1 MNELSPAGF
10 DLFDDPLHYFGA
22 MLADIEKAKK
32 YIYLEM
38 YKFSDESIGTKFR
51 DLLTK
56 KVRQGVEVRLLIDSW
71 GAMFSSSFFSEFTR
85 NGGKLLLFKKLRW
98 TFDAFTKHH
107 RRNHRK
113 ILVIDDHISYI
124 GSANITDYSMNWR
137 ELAVRMEGDIA
148 RIFRR
153 AFLGSWSIHD
163 KVVFN
168 IKKHTRTLSFG
179 DFKLVRD
186 IPSIRKQRIKKKF
199 EELVKNAKREI
210 IIETPYFLPGFLLRK
225 HLMDAAK
232 RGVDVKVLTP
242 DKSDVAMVDVLRSKY
257 LGMLY
262 NSKVKVIFYK
272 PYNLHAKMMLVD
284 GETFCVGS
292 ANFDYRSFR
301 YMYELMLIGR
311 DKRLVDALQHHVNE
325 TLTECVD
332 FNYEKWLRRP
342 VIHKLFEQ
350 ILVPFRHLL

>member
-1 MNELSPAGF
+1 MVEPSPVSAEI
-10 DLFDDPLHYFGA
+10 FDDPLRYFSA
-22 MLADIEKAKK
+22 MLGDIEKAKK
-32 YIYLEM
+32 YIYLEI
-38 YKFSDESIGTKFR
+38 YKFSDESVGTKFR

-56 KVRQGVEVRLLIDSW
+56 KAKQGVEVRLLIDSW
-71 GAMFSSSFFSEFTR
+71 GALFSSSFFAEFTK
-85 NGGKLLLFKKLRW
+85 NGGQLLFFKKLKW

-137 ELAVRMEGDIA
+137 ELAIRLEGNIA

-153 AFLGSWSIHD
+153 AFLGSWFIHD

-168 IKKHTRTLSFG
+168 IKKHTRTLAYG
-179 DFKLVRD
+179 DFKLIRD

-199 EELVKNAKREI
+199 EELIKNAKREI

-225 HLMDAAK
+225 HLMDAGK
-232 RGVDVKVLTP
+232 RGVDVKILTP

-262 NSKVKVIFYK
+262 HNSVKVIFYK
-272 PYNLHAKMMLVD
+272 PYNLHAKMLLVD
-284 GETFCVGS
+284 GEVFCVGS

-301 YMYELMLIGR
+301 YMHEIMLIGR
-311 DKRLVDALQHHVNE
+311 DSQIIAALQQHAKE
-325 TLTECVD
+325 TIAECVE